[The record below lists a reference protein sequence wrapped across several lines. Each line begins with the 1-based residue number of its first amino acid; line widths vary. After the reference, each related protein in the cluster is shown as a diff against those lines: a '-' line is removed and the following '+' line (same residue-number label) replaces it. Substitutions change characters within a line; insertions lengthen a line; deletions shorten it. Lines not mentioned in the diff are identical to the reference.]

1 MRISASLV
9 LLLSFVSFPSF
20 ALEKFKSEQVA
31 QQHCPED
38 TVVWLNLRSGRVHA
52 KGKKWYGRTH
62 VGAFVCNKEV
72 AKTSKRL
79 QQSYVSKKNKWKKL
93 LIDEDTTLYVDLT
106 TISKRAATVKMLAMG
121 DLKKKATLSDGK
133 QFLSWKTQYEF
144 DCSGKRS
151 RTLAAS
157 MHSGSMGA
165 GEITNKL
172 DFASPEWKA
181 IPPNCN
187 GERLWEFACTSKHP

>member
-1 MRISASLV
+1 LRTTAYLV
-9 LLLSFVSFPSF
+9 FLLSFISFPSF
-20 ALEKFKSEQVA
+20 ALDKFKSEQVA
-31 QQHCPED
+31 QEHCLDD
-38 TVVWLNLRSGRVHA
+38 TVVWLNLRSGMVHA

-62 VGAFVCNKEV
+62 VGAFVCKKEV
-72 AKTSKRL
+72 AKISKRL
-79 QQSYVSKKNKWKKL
+79 QQNNVSIKNKWKKL
-93 LIDEDTTLYVDLT
+93 LTDEDTTLYVDLT
-106 TISKRAATVKMLAMG
+106 TISKRTGTVKMLAMG
-121 DLKKKATLSDGK
+121 DLKKKAKLSDGK
-133 QFLSWKTQYEF
+133 LFLSWQTRYEF

-172 DFASPEWKA
+172 DFVSPEWIA

-187 GERLWEFACTSKHP
+187 GELLWEFACTSKHP